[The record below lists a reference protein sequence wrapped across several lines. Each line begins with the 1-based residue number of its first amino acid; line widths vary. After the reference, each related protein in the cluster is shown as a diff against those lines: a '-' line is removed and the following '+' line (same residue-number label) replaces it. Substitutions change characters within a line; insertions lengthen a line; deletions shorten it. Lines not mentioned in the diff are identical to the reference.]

1 MTVEVMDAANMDVA
15 ADTADSKEF
24 SLYSYYMFNKPYGCV
39 SARRDDTFPT
49 VMDYFKELDNPNLSP
64 VGRLDRETEG
74 LLLITDDGKWNQIM
88 THPSNKKEKQYSFI
102 AMGILNEEKIK
113 LLENGVMLTGSDKT
127 TAPAKLK
134 ITGTS
139 ILSKTLPALHPEI
152 QSNTKHNRPEH
163 PIVMGSIT
171 VTEGKKH
178 QVRRM
183 LKAVGCCIIYLK
195 RTSMGDIVLDEN
207 LKPGEWKEISI

>member
-1 MTVEVMDAANMDVA
+1 MDVV
-15 ADTADSKEF
+15 ADTADIKEF

-139 ILSKTLPALHPEI
+139 ILSKIGLTSLMKTPPYIISTLFTRVINAILLPKKSKIKNIDKNRICAL
-152 QSNTKHNRPEH
+152 
-163 PIVMGSIT
+163 
-171 VTEGKKH
+171 
-178 QVRRM
+178 
-183 LKAVGCCIIYLK
+183 LFL
-195 RTSMGDIVLDEN
+195 
-207 LKPGEWKEISI
+207 